1 MITEL
6 NIRLE
11 ATEKTPDEIR
21 QCKKVIDR
29 QSDEFNQWMTG
40 IKTRLDAI
48 AGKIKGADTAR
59 ECDFA
64 RNRCEGSNYQE
75 KLQKPPLTISG

>member
-11 ATEKTPDEIR
+11 ATEKTTEEIR
-21 QCKKVIDR
+21 LRKEAIDW
-29 QSDEFNQWMTG
+29 QSAEFNQWMTG